1 MKGGETMDKRLM
13 IKTLILNAYR
23 DITKSLR
30 LPKPP
35 ELRFGVKS
43 ISAPG
48 TRTLAEYDPK
58 TNVITI
64 YIVDVI
70 VSKYPIVEILLH
82 EIRHYMQAHPVMVP
96 DEIFDDN
103 LFHFVDM
110 AVRASLEDK
119 KLPLEVFEE
128 DASEFAKRNESQFS
142 DWSERVGRLVED
154 IHRMYNK

>member
-1 MKGGETMDKRLM
+1 MDKRLM
-13 IKTLILNAYR
+13 IKVLILNAYR
-23 DITKSLR
+23 EITKSLGIS
-30 LPKPP
+30 KPP

-48 TRTLAEYDPK
+48 RRTLAEYDPK

-96 DEIFDDN
+96 DEIFDDD
-103 LFHFVDM
+103 LFHYVDA
-110 AVRASLEDK
+110 AVQAALEDK
-119 KLPLEVFEE
+119 KLPLEVSEE
-128 DASEFAKRNESQFS
+128 DASRFAKRNESRFS
-142 DWSERVGRLVED
+142 DWNEKVSRLVED
-154 IHRMYNK
+154 IHRMYK